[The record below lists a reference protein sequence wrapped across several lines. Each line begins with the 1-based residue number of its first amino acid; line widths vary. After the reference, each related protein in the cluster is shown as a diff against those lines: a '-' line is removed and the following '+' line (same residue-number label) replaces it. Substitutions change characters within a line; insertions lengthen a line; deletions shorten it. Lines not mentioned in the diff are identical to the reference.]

1 MASKRTIQTDKAP
14 EAIGP
19 YSQAVVVGDTVYCSG
34 QVPLVPETM
43 ELVSGDIEAQTHQVM
58 ENLRAVLSEA
68 GSDFSRVVKFT
79 IFLDRMSDF
88 KTVNQLYSS
97 YLSGELP
104 ARETVAVAELPKG
117 AKIEISCIALK
128 GD

>member
-1 MASKRTIQTDKAP
+1 MATKRTIQTDRAP

-19 YSQAVVVGDTVYCSG
+19 YSQAVVVGDMVYCSG
-34 QVPLVPETM
+34 QVPLDPQTM
-43 ELVSGDIEAQTHQVM
+43 ELVSDDIEAQTHQVM
-58 ENLRAVLSEA
+58 ENLRAVLSAA

-79 IFLDRMSDF
+79 IFLDHMSDF
-88 KTVNQLYSS
+88 KTVNQLYGS

-117 AKIEISCIALK
+117 AKIEMSCIALK
-128 GD
+128 GE